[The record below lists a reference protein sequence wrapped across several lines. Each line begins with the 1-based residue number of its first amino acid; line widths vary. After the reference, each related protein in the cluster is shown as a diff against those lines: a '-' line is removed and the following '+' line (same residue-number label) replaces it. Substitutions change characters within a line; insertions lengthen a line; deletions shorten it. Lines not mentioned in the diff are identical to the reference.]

1 MNYDGMQADIV
12 EMFVEAGRRRHTHVK
27 GLFESRDVDGGG
39 YRWRR
44 DADTGRLWRPAS
56 GQERAEQGKAFRALL
71 RAGGGHAREVP
82 TLRRHRGAPGGPLGG
97 ATRARHRR
105 ALPESSG
112 GGRIG

>member
-39 YRWRR
+39 DRWRR

-71 RAGGGHAREVP
+71 RAGGAAVTLERCPHCGGIVERREGRSGVQHVRVIGGHCPSRVA
-82 TLRRHRGAPGGPLGG
+82 GAG
-97 ATRARHRR
+97 
-105 ALPESSG
+105 
-112 GGRIG
+112 